1 MSYQTI
7 FNGKNLDELVPG
19 YMTLN
24 IEGRGLLGRRINN
37 IEITGRDGTLSQSS
51 TLPDRMITVH
61 FYLNCENAKQR
72 EESTR
77 MLHELL
83 HSRENK
89 KIEFTDEDGWFRFG
103 QLSSSNNLPYNE
115 YKGQGSFSF
124 LCDDPYRYK
133 EATRVTLKN
142 NKVPEGF
149 KIENN
154 PVSFR
159 LTVSGAPETISVTN
173 RTTGKTIKIKN
184 NNYSYFEV
192 DIPNNTLYGFNADG
206 AKDNA
211 LSLLYF
217 NSNWSD
223 FKIKSEDEI
232 ATSNCS
238 ISYLTLKAK
247 EL

>member
-51 TLPDRMITVH
+51 TLPARTIIVH
-61 FYLNCENAKQR
+61 FYLDCENAKQR

-133 EATRVTLKN
+133 
-142 NKVPEGF
+142 
-149 KIENN
+149 
-154 PVSFR
+154 
-159 LTVSGAPETISVTN
+159 
-173 RTTGKTIKIKN
+173 KTIKIKN

-211 LSLLYF
+211 LSLLHL